1 MKVAFISNFYNHHQA
16 PFSEAMNELT
26 RRNYRFIA
34 TAAIDDERLSMGWG
48 EDAVPNFVMNAN
60 ESAVVESDC
69 HMWVDEAD
77 VVIIGSAP
85 CSWIANRLKKGKL
98 TFYYSERIYKKKCPI
113 YKLPVHFLRHLK
125 NIIRHK
131 NLYILCA
138 SAYTASDYAKTFTF
152 LNKAYK
158 WGYFPE
164 LKKYDDI
171 NRLIEDKKKGSILW
185 VSRYIDWKHPE
196 IPVEVAKR
204 LRDEGYDFELKMIG
218 AGELFEQTKSA
229 VAEAKLESVVK
240 VLGPVKAS
248 EVRGYMEESEIFL
261 FTSDRNEGWGAVLN
275 ESMNSACAVVA
286 NGAIGSVPF
295 LLNDGENGYIYE
307 DGNIDDL
314 YNKVRLLLDNSD
326 KCKGM
331 AKNSYATIIDE
342 WNAEN
347 AARKLIGLS
356 EKMLAGEYKPFPYES
371 GVCSKARIIKDNWY
385 KKG

>member
-16 PFSEAMNELT
+16 PLSEAMNELT
-26 RRNYRFIA
+26 RGNYRFIA
-34 TAAIDDERLSMGWG
+34 TAAIDDERVNMGWG

-60 ESAVVESDC
+60 EDAVVESDC

-85 CSWIANRLKKGKL
+85 RSWIANRLKKGKL

-113 YKLPVHFLRHLK
+113 YKLPIHFLRNIK

-138 SAYTASDYAKTFTF
+138 SAYTASDYAKTLTF
-152 LNKAYK
+152 LNKTYK
-158 WGYFPE
+158 WGYFTE
-164 LKKYDDI
+164 LKVYDDI
-171 NRLIEDKKKGSILW
+171 DALVDNKKRNSILW
-185 VSRYIDWKHPE
+185 VSRYIKLKHPE
-196 IPVEVAKR
+196 IPVAVARR

-286 NGAIGSVPF
+286 NKAIGSVPF
-295 LLNDGENGYIYE
+295 LLNDGENGVVYK
-307 DGNIDDL
+307 DGDIDEL
-314 YNKVRLLLDNSD
+314 YSKVMLLLDNADERKRIS
-326 KCKGM
+326 
-331 AKNSYATIIDE
+331 KNAYATMIEE

-347 AARKLIGLS
+347 AARKFVGLC

-371 GVCSKARIIKDNWY
+371 GVCSKA
-385 KKG
+385 